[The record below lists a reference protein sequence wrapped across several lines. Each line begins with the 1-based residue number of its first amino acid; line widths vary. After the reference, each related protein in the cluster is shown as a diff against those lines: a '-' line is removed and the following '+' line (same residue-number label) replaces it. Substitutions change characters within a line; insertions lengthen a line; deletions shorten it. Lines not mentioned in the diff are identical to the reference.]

1 MAARPLNDD
10 EVLSEMNKMVAF
22 IKQEALEKAREI
34 KVKAD
39 EEFAIEKAKLVKQE
53 EQAIDAQY
61 EKKRKGVE
69 VAQKIAQSNLTNK
82 SRLKLLHRRE
92 EQIQE
97 LFAIARSQIVTFAED
112 EGRYAQLLEGAI
124 VQGFLQLMEP
134 NVTLIVREKDVERV
148 QKAGEA
154 AAETYNQL
162 SGRQIAFDIHGTLSN
177 ESPGGVK
184 LANGSKRITID
195 NTLDER
201 LRLLED
207 RMLPEIRRDLFGPN
221 ENRKFYT

>member
-10 EVLSEMNKMVAF
+10 EVLNEMNKMVTF

-53 EQAIDAQY
+53 QQAIDAQY

-82 SRLKLLHRRE
+82 SRLRLLHRRE
-92 EQIQE
+92 EQVQE
-97 LFAIARSQIVTFAED
+97 LFETARSQIVPFAED
-112 EGRYAQLLEGAI
+112 EGRYSQFLEGAI
-124 VQGFLQLMEP
+124 VQGLLQLMEP
-134 NVTLIVREKDVERV
+134 HVTLIVREKDVEQA
-148 QKAGEA
+148 QKAAEA

-162 SGRQIAFDIHGTLSN
+162 SGRQVAVDIQGLLSDGG
-177 ESPGGVK
+177 SGGVK
-184 LANGSKRITID
+184 LVNGTKRITID

-221 ENRKFYT
+221 ENRKFYS